1 MVNNRY
7 RMKTQNEMM
16 FLIKRLLVFHL
27 GFKLIKF

>member
-16 FLIKRLLVFHL
+16 FLIKRLLVFNL